1 MKALWLTRNRRG
13 RRGAPRLSLFPFL
26 AVLICTMGAL
36 VLLLLSV
43 TRQARLQAA
52 KEAAAKN
59 AEKQSSITAEME
71 MVQWRVEQ
79 LKKSRKETEAQ
90 LAEARLVLGHI
101 EDHGRRLRDQFQ
113 DLSRQAKKAAD
124 EGLKAGPLRRCR

>member
-1 MKALWLTRNRRG
+1 
-13 RRGAPRLSLFPFL
+13 
-26 AVLICTMGAL
+26 MGAL
-36 VLLLLSV
+36 VLLLLFV

-52 KEAAAKN
+52 REAAAKN
-59 AEKQSSITAEME
+59 AERQSSIAAEME
-71 MVQWRVEQ
+71 MVQWRVDQ

-113 DLSRQAKKAAD
+113 ELSRQAQKGRRGRT
-124 EGLKAGPLRRCR
+124 ETGPLRRRR

>member
-1 MKALWLTRNRRG
+1 
-13 RRGAPRLSLFPFL
+13 
-26 AVLICTMGAL
+26 
-36 VLLLLSV
+36 
-43 TRQARLQAA
+43 
-52 KEAAAKN
+52 
-59 AEKQSSITAEME
+59 ME

-113 DLSRQAKKAAD
+113 ELSRQAKKAA
-124 EGLKAGPLRRCR
+124 EKG